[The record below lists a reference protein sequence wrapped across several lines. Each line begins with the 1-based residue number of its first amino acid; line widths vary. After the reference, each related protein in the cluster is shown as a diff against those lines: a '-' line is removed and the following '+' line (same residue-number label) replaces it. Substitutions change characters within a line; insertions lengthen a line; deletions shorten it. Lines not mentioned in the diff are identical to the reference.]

1 MKNTSSKL
9 HLTDQLQ
16 LQLQTINAADNALD
30 TKSGV
35 IVAFSIAVVLAILSF
50 NIGEPYQIK
59 LFWRVSG
66 LILLI
71 LSVMLNIFIIW
82 PKQYKSGV
90 IERKLYN
97 KYLNMDVDIYATN
110 TLINLSAAI
119 EHNSHVL
126 LYKSQL
132 FKRSLIFCILSLPL
146 LGLSMLDLI
155 TIEI

>member
-71 LSVMLNIFIIW
+71 LSVMLNIF
-82 PKQYKSGV
+82 K
-90 IERKLYN
+90 
-97 KYLNMDVDIYATN
+97 
-110 TLINLSAAI
+110 
-119 EHNSHVL
+119 
-126 LYKSQL
+126 
-132 FKRSLIFCILSLPL
+132 
-146 LGLSMLDLI
+146 
-155 TIEI
+155 